1 MELDA
6 VFAATVLLGILLLCG
21 KLVCSRVSV
30 LRKYY
35 VPSSILGGLLGLALG
50 PDVLAAAIK

>member
-6 VFAATVLLGILLLCG
+6 VFAATVLLGILLLFG

-35 VPSSILGGLLGLALG
+35 VPSSILGGLLGLAPG